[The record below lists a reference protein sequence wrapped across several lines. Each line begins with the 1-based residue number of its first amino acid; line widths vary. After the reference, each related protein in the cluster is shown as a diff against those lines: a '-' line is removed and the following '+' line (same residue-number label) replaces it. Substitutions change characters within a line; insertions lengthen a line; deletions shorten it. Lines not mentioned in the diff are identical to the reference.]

1 MLIAR
6 TLRTMPGQVAG
17 PLAQMAAAVAFTHW
31 LSPDELGVYAL
42 AWAAQE
48 LAYFGVLSWWSA
60 YVQRFAQSHADG
72 AARTRLNA
80 AETAVHLIA
89 AVLQTAIAC
98 IAIMVVFDQMPDP
111 AFMAALAAF
120 TVTRNMGMH
129 FGGRARAE
137 GSDLAFSII
146 QIVGPLGG
154 LTLGILAVATISP
167 TAEMLLLA
175 YSAAQVLSLML
186 GLPFMRFA
194 PARPRIEPAMLKA
207 SWVYGA
213 PLILAGLL
221 EWGASQG
228 VRVIV
233 QLDMG
238 PVEVGLM
245 TTAWWLGLRISAFV
259 SLLVT
264 GATFY
269 AAIARLESQG
279 QKAAQDQLADNG
291 ALMLGLLAPAT
302 VGATLL
308 AVPFAE
314 LLVAEPYQAITAS
327 LLPLALL
334 AGSMK
339 AYREHGPEQAFLVF
353 RRTTASIWTAL
364 TEMALTVIGCAIGL
378 TFGGLYGAILG
389 CALASTASAAFSYVL
404 AARLVGYFVR
414 LADIASFAFAT
425 AAMACVVVA
434 LPQPHDVAGL
444 ALSVIAGAAAYG
456 VVCLAFWWK
465 RLPAL
470 KLQRA

>member
-1 MLIAR
+1 MLLAR

-48 LAYFGVLSWWSA
+48 LAYFGVLTWWSA

-72 AARTRLNA
+72 AARARLNA
-80 AETAVHLIA
+80 AETAIHLVA
-89 AVLQTAIAC
+89 AALQTAIAC
-98 IAIMVVFDQMPDP
+98 MAIAVVFDRMPDA

-129 FGGRARAE
+129 FAGRARAE
-137 GSDLAFSII
+137 GSDLAFSVL

-154 LTLGILAVATISP
+154 LGIGILAVETISP
-167 TAEMLLLA
+167 SAETLLLA
-175 YSAAQVLSLML
+175 YAAAQVLSLML
-186 GLPFMRFA
+186 ALPFMRFA
-194 PARPRIEPAMLKA
+194 PLRPRIEPAMLRA
-207 SWVYGA
+207 SWAYGA

-221 EWGASQG
+221 EWGANQG

-264 GATFY
+264 GATFH
-269 AAIARLESQG
+269 AAIARLEAHG
-279 QKAAQDQLADNG
+279 KVAAQDQLADNG

-302 VGATLL
+302 VGAALL
-308 AVPFAE
+308 ATPFTE
-314 LLVAEPYQAITAS
+314 LLVAEPYQAVTAT

-334 AGSMK
+334 AGSLK

-353 RRTTASIWTAL
+353 GRTDASVWTAL
-364 TEMALTVIGCAIGL
+364 TELVLTAAGCAIGL
-378 TFGGLYGAILG
+378 TLGGLYGAILG
-389 CALASTASAAFSYVL
+389 CAVASLAGAVFSYVL

-414 LADIASFAFAT
+414 ASDIGSFVFAT
-425 AAMACVVVA
+425 MAMAAVVA
-434 LPQPHDVAGL
+434 SLPQPDDVAGL
-444 ALSVIAGAAAYG
+444 ALSVAAGAAVYG
-456 VVCLAFWWK
+456 AVCAAFWW
-465 RLPAL
+465 RQLPGL
-470 KLQRA
+470 RVQRA